1 MALAT
6 GARADRTPKAK
17 DYSGDDYYR
26 KSGKQVRA
34 VAAMINELLLEEIF
48 ETPAE

>member
-1 MALAT
+1 MLRVMGHFET
-6 GARADRTPKAK
+6 DSKAK

-48 ETPAE
+48 ETPAA